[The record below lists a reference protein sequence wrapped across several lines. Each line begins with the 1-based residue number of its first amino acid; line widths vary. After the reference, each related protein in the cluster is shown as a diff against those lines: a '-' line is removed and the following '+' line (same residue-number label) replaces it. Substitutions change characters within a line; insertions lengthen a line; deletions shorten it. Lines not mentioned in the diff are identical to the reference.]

1 MARSHVKEL
10 ARAAFE
16 LEEVVVDEDGD
27 LPFSSG
33 TAMYYA
39 SVVLGGQVLRVW
51 SRAVSGIQVNKAV
64 LREIDEANRNV
75 LFARVYTRG
84 PNVFVE
90 GSLPVESLRVKDL
103 AFLCTEVGGTADR
116 VGSMLAAVHGG
127 RVAFP
132 DAHAIDHECED

>member
-1 MARSHVKEL
+1 M
-10 ARAAFE
+10 
-16 LEEVVVDEDGD
+16 
-27 LPFSSG
+27 
-33 TAMYYA
+33 
-39 SVVLGGQVLRVW
+39 W

-75 LFARVYTRG
+75 LFARVHTRVHTRG

-132 DAHAIDHECED
+132 DAQAIDHECED